1 MVRRPSIRFVSL
13 GALVAAGIA
22 AGSPAT
28 TRACTADSGMLAKP
42 LEVGRFAFIGTL
54 TRTTHG
60 TESVGPT
67 SHAFQ
72 LERVLR
78 GNLPRVL
85 TLIVQDACHS
95 FEGAMAVGD
104 RVIVTTSTL
113 ADLSVS
119 SSLLWV
125 ELGEGKLQIHG
136 DLLNLPPPMRAPAE
150 VMTES
155 EVLEYV
161 AELPDARLLM
171 AESRVTVASP
181 VDRTSP
187 IEPWL
192 PAIGAVAVLFVS
204 IVAFWVPRR
213 AR

>member
-1 MVRRPSIRFVSL
+1 MVRHTSIAHVSL

-22 AGSPAT
+22 ASSPAT
-28 TRACTADSGMLAKP
+28 TLACTADTGMLAKP
-42 LEVGRFAFIGTL
+42 FEVGRFAFIGTL

-60 TESVGPT
+60 TESAGPT
-67 SHAFQ
+67 THAFQ

-85 TLIVQDACHS
+85 TLTVQDRCHS
-95 FEGAMAVGD
+95 FAGAMAVGD
-104 RVIVTTSTL
+104 MVIVATSTL

-125 ELGEGKLQIHG
+125 ELAEGKLQIHG
-136 DLLNLPPPMRAPAE
+136 DVLNIPPPMRAPAE
-150 VMTES
+150 VMTEA
-155 EVLEYV
+155 EVLEYIGG
-161 AELPDARLLM
+161 LPDGRLL
-171 AESRVTVASP
+171 VTEPQAAVNSP

-187 IEPWL
+187 IEPSL
-192 PAIGAVAVLFVS
+192 PVIGAVAVVVIS
-204 IVAFWVPRR
+204 TAAFWVPRR